1 MQELVSEQ
9 QELEKIAK
17 FQSRYDERDKR
28 HQIEKAEKEKEREA
42 IYQRMKAAEEQRK
55 KEIEAL

>member
-28 HQIEKAEKEKEREA
+28 YKIEKAEKEKEREA